1 MNCREHLIIEL
12 MPQFDEVQAKKI
24 ARQLSSLSAVQE
36 CVSTADGAN
45 KEEVLRQTLR
55 LIARRLLNI
64 ARRRDGQDSAA
75 TATATLDAA
84 KEAAAGDKKIN
95 RLSVCSDDA
104 PPLKTSKDTAK
115 DEGDETAPTVQ
126 SSTGYTHQAKV
137 TRHHILINLLGEP
150 TYNQILSTTQEIK
163 SIRHNSA
170 TWTKF
175 SRINASN
182 GLYIDD
188 DGCDAP
194 ASETLPRP
202 IYDLYF
208 STRLIDVMA
217 VVDSRS
223 RKQLEEMPEPCSCIV
238 ERVDWKGLLEDAKVK
253 LEAFRKFEMENVGP
267 DDKLSF
273 SCFGG
278 MCGRRS

>member
-1 MNCREHLIIEL
+1 MEL

-36 CVSTADGAN
+36 CLSTADGAN

-64 ARRRDGQDSAA
+64 ARRRNGQDSPAA
-75 TATATLDAA
+75 ATATLDAT
-84 KEAAAGDKKIN
+84 KEASTKEKIN
-95 RLSVCSDDA
+95 RVSVCSDDA
-104 PPLKTSKDTAK
+104 PLKASSKSKDTAK
-115 DEGDETAPTVQ
+115 NQEDAAAPTVK

-137 TRHHILINLLGEP
+137 ARHHILINLLGEP
-150 TYNQILSTTQEIK
+150 TYNEILSTTQEIK

-188 DGCDAP
+188 DDVDAP
-194 ASETLPRP
+194 ASKTLPRP

-253 LEAFRKFEMENVGP
+253 LEAFRKFEMENVGQ